1 MRNSANIELMGYV
14 YGDPE
19 QPMPEKHPNW
29 VKFSLSVTRKWK
41 DRNGEEKKEISWFKC
56 NAWSEGLCRMI
67 KKNVSGGMGLMIRGS
82 PRASAWIDAE
92 GGAKAQIEVNIS
104 EINMLTFPKDKEAG
118 DNANTNANGRHKLSP
133 KASSSGQ
140 PDGDIEDD
148 DIPF

>member
-1 MRNSANIELMGYV
+1 
-14 YGDPE
+14 
-19 QPMPEKHPNW
+19 
-29 VKFSLSVTRKWK
+29 
-41 DRNGEEKKEISWFKC
+41 
-56 NAWSEGLCRMI
+56 
-67 KKNVSGGMGLMIRGS
+67 MIRGS

-104 EINMLTFPKDKEAG
+104 EINMLTFPKDKEGKEGG
-118 DNANTNANGRHKLSP
+118 DNVNANGRHKLSP